1 VFARIADLL
10 VVHVGVIDRHR
21 SPGLLQTGKVW
32 NGRCWACNPG
42 DHRLADC
49 NKLLSLQPNDAA
61 TFDSRG
67 LIYLNMGRF
76 DSAIEDYS
84 SALRIEPKLASAF
97 YGRGL
102 ARIKKG
108 DATAVMPTLRR
119 QRISRQK
126 SPKIFRNTAFADR
139 NLNSVTIELL
149 G

>member
-1 VFARIADLL
+1 M
-10 VVHVGVIDRHR
+10 
-21 SPGLLQTGKVW
+21 W
-32 NGRCWACNPG
+32 NGRCWACAILG
-42 DHRLADC
+42 DLQPALADC

-67 LIYLNMGRF
+67 LIYLKMGRF

-126 SPKIFRNTAFADR
+126 SLKIFRNTAFADR